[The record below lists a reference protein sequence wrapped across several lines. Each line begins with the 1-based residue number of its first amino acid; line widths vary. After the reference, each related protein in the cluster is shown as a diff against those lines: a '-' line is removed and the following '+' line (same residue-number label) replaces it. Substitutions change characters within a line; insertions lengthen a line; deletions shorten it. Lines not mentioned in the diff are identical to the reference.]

1 MSTYSNQI
9 LFAIIATS
17 IVFTLLVSL
26 IGVLIFFHKQKVKR
40 LDMEREIMQAQYKQ
54 TMLQA
59 RLEIQEQTFNN
70 ISREIHDNVGQLL
83 SLAKV
88 QVNIIDQSENTDK
101 NMLFELKQNIGKAL
115 IDLRDIAK
123 SLSGERLIL
132 IGLVQTLTQEI
143 DRINRSRFLNA
154 SLTVTGE
161 ERKFN
166 EQKQLIIVRIVQEAL
181 QNIIKHAEA
190 NGVEISINF
199 AARMLRVNVRDDGKG
214 FSTEEKLNTPT
225 GLGLQNIINRA
236 GIIGGKAEIK
246 STLSEGTDITLT
258 IPYE

>member
-1 MSTYSNQI
+1 
-9 LFAIIATS
+9 
-17 IVFTLLVSL
+17 
-26 IGVLIFFHKQKVKR
+26 
-40 LDMEREIMQAQYKQ
+40 
-54 TMLQA
+54 MLQA

>member
-1 MSTYSNQI
+1 
-9 LFAIIATS
+9 
-17 IVFTLLVSL
+17 
-26 IGVLIFFHKQKVKR
+26 
-40 LDMEREIMQAQYKQ
+40 MEREIMQAQYKQ

>member
-1 MSTYSNQI
+1 MSKYSNEI

-54 TMLQA
+54 TLLQA
-59 RLEIQEQTFNN
+59 ELEIQEQTFNH
-70 ISREIHDNVGQLL
+70 ISNEIHDNVGQLL

-88 QVNIIDQSENTDK
+88 QVNIIDQSERPDK

-123 SLSGERLIL
+123 SLSGERMKLLGLEEIL
-132 IGLVQTLTQEI
+132 QQEI
-143 DRINRSRFLNA
+143 DRVNRSQVLKG
-154 SLTVTGE
+154 LLEVEGTII
-161 ERKFN
+161 KLN
-166 EQKQLIIVRIVQEAL
+166 EQKQLIILRIVQESL
-181 QNIIKHAEA
+181 QNIIKHANA
-190 NGVEISINF
+190 TNVLISLSYTNMHLLLKIK
-199 AARMLRVNVRDDGKG
+199 DDGTG
-214 FSTEEKLNTPT
+214 FNVAGELHKMN

-236 GIIGGKAEIK
+236 SIIGGEAIIHSSEKEGTEIK
-246 STLSEGTDITLT
+246 LT

>member
-1 MSTYSNQI
+1 
-9 LFAIIATS
+9 
-17 IVFTLLVSL
+17 LLVAL

-54 TMLQA
+54 TLLQA
-59 RLEIQEQTFNN
+59 QLEIQEETFNN

-88 QVNIIDQSENTDK
+88 QVNIIDQSGKADK
-101 NMLFELKQNIGKAL
+101 SSLSELKQNIGQAL

-123 SLSGERLIL
+123 SLSGERMIAL
-132 IGLVQTLTQEI
+132 GLQQTVQQEI
-143 DRINRSRFLNA
+143 DRINRSQCLKA
-154 SLTVTGE
+154 SFIINGE
-161 ERKFN
+161 PHNFSD
-166 EQKQLIIVRIVQEAL
+166 QKQIIMVRIVQEAL

-190 NGVEISINF
+190 DKVEILLTYLSDVAELEVKDN
-199 AARMLRVNVRDDGKG
+199 GKG
-214 FSTEEKLNTPT
+214 FNAEEKIKNRS

-236 GIIGGKAEIK
+236 GVIGGKAAISSRVNRGTNIK
-246 STLSEGTDITLT
+246 LL